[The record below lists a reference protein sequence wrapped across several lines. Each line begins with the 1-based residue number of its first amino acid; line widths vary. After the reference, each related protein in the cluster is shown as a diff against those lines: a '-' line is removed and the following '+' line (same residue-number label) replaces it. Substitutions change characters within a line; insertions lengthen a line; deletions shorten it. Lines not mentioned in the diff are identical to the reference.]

1 MAVTFEPLATS
12 TLSNVSSVEF
22 SSISGIYT
30 DLILQGYL
38 YGASS
43 NTTPNLQFG
52 NGSIDT
58 GSNYSET
65 ELFGDDVNSVPR
77 AGSQRLSSQS
87 DINIG
92 RATGIGAASTDPHFF
107 KVHIMSYANTNVYK
121 TALLEMGRA
130 GAGVIREVG
139 LWRSTSAITNVKI
152 SAAVNL
158 YGVVS
163 LYGIRAA

>member
-1 MAVTFEPLATS
+1 MPATYEPLATS

-22 SSISGIYT
+22 SSISGTYT
-30 DLILQGYL
+30 DLIVQGYL

-65 ELFGDDVNSVPR
+65 ELYGDGSS
-77 AGSQRLSSQS
+77 AGSQRLSSQTRIS
-87 DINIG
+87 IG
-92 RATGIGAASTDPHFF
+92 RATGIGASSTDPHFF

-130 GAGVIREVG
+130 GAGVIREAG

-163 LYGIRAA
+163 LYGIKAA

>member
-1 MAVTFEPLATS
+1 MAATYEPIASVTAI
-12 TLSNVSSVEF
+12 NAASVDF
-22 SSISGIYT
+22 SSISGTYT
-30 DLILQGYL
+30 DLIMQGYV
-38 YGASS
+38 YGASG
-43 NTTPNLQFG
+43 NETVNLQFG

-65 ELFGDDVNSVPR
+65 ELYGTGAS
-77 AGSQRLSSQS
+77 AGSQRLSNQA

-92 RATGIGAASTDPHFF
+92 RATGIGALSTDPHFF

-121 TALLEMGRA
+121 TVLLEMGRA

-152 SAAVNL
+152 ATAVNL

-163 LYGIRAA
+163 LYGIQAA

>member
-12 TLSNVSSVEF
+12 TLTNVSSVEF
-22 SSISGIYT
+22 SSISGTYT

-65 ELFGDDVNSVPR
+65 ELYGDGSS
-77 AGSQRLSSQS
+77 AGSQRMSSQA

-163 LYGIRAA
+163 LYGIKAA

>member
-1 MAVTFEPLATS
+1 MPATYEPLATS

-22 SSISGIYT
+22 SSISGTYT
-30 DLILQGYL
+30 DLIVQGYL

-65 ELFGDDVNSVPR
+65 ELYGDGSS

-92 RATGIGAASTDPHFF
+92 RATGIGASSTDPHFF

-130 GAGVIREVG
+130 GAGVIREAG

-163 LYGIRAA
+163 LYGIKAA